1 VVHDD
6 PIAVLERELVRA
18 ARRMGAGEETV
29 SLPGARRAPGRGDGT
44 HGRRAVPPRSAGT
57 IAVLLSTAAVIAV
70 VLGAVVALGG
80 HQRPRRPTPAP
91 AAAASTSGAG
101 QLVEILGVLRR
112 PQTAADRSS
121 ALGSRFSN
129 GLLGLAGT
137 PDLALMRYATTTP
150 WGERLYVV
158 PMNPPT
164 TRQIKSFALRF
175 PGARGQLAR
184 LARPRAETLMV
195 FSAGGFG
202 GAGDA
207 ATIERGGGIGTEG
220 AGRSFAGG
228 STATRI
234 TVVVPDG
241 VAKVQFVFP
250 RQPSPGQPGAPIYSH
265 SLSVVAPVTDNIAA
279 VQVDREVT
287 IAQFPMIWYGPSGQV
302 VKRIGDLAAAN
313 RVTRS
318 PKPGP
323 QTPLSLAA
331 ERNPSTPNRVW
342 VTPSVGSPDTL
353 FMLHF
358 EVLLNDADYA
368 YRLSGTLCPGLTV
381 QGGDG
386 GGANDLRGRIWSDVV
401 DAVGGQSWC
410 PGTYHL
416 SATIMDRGRYGP
428 LKHPASPFGTAT
440 FTVKP

>member
-6 PIAVLERELVRA
+6 PIAELERELLSA
-18 ARRMGAGEETV
+18 ARRMSAGEETV
-29 SLPGARRAPGRGDGT
+29 SLPGARRAPGRGDRT
-44 HGRRAVPPRSAGT
+44 RGRRAVPHSSTGT
-57 IAVLLSTAAVIAV
+57 VAVLVSTAAVIAV

-91 AAAASTSGAG
+91 AAAASTSGAR
-101 QLVEILGVLRR
+101 QLVDILGVLRR
-112 PQTAADRSS
+112 PQTAADRSA
-121 ALGSRFSN
+121 ALGSRFSS
-129 GLLGLAGT
+129 GLLALAGT
-137 PDLALMRYATTTP
+137 PDLALMRYATTAP

-164 TRQIKSFALRF
+164 TRQIKSFAQRF
-175 PGARGQLAR
+175 PGARGQLVR
-184 LARPRAETLMV
+184 LARARPETLMV
-195 FSAGGFG
+195 FSDGSFG
-202 GAGDA
+202 GSGDA
-207 ATIERGGGIGTEG
+207 ATIEQRGGIGTEG

-234 TVVVPDG
+234 TIVVPDG
-241 VAKVQFVFP
+241 VAKVRFVFP
-250 RQPSPGQPGAPIYSH
+250 RQPSPGRSGAPIYSH
-265 SLSVVAPVTDNIAA
+265 SLSVVAPVHDNIAA
-279 VQVDREVT
+279 VQVNRE
-287 IAQFPMIWYGPSGQV
+287 AMAASFPMIWYGPSGQV

-313 RVTRS
+313 TVIPP

-323 QTPLSLAA
+323 ETSLSRAA
-331 ERNPSTPNRVW
+331 ELDPSTPNRVW

-358 EVLLNDADYA
+358 KVLLNDADYA
-368 YRLSGTLCPGLTV
+368 YRLSGTVCPGVTV

-386 GGANDLRGRIWSDVV
+386 GGENDLRGRIWSDVV

-428 LKHPASPFGTAT
+428 LKHPASPFGTAP